1 MEQWGTLKDFYVE
14 GWHLDVSKI
23 ILEAVWRINVKGLVE
38 IDEKLVAIKHPEFSG
53 HGCSRET

>member
-1 MEQWGTLKDFYVE
+1 M
-14 GWHLDVSKI
+14 DVSKI

-38 IDEKLVAIKHPEFSG
+38 IDEKLVAIKHPEVSG